1 MPATCRWFLLP
12 LLLILQ
18 ELQVLP
24 IPEDQRDPRPQTWLP
39 LLLIQAHSKA
49 GASSLEPRPRPSS
62 SSRHRSVVLTTVPR
76 PQDITCGLD
85 HSGASCLKL

>member
-39 LLLIQAHSKA
+39 LLLIHTHSKA
-49 GASSLEPRPRPSS
+49 
-62 SSRHRSVVLTTVPR
+62 VLP
-76 PQDITCGLD
+76 
-85 HSGASCLKL
+85 A